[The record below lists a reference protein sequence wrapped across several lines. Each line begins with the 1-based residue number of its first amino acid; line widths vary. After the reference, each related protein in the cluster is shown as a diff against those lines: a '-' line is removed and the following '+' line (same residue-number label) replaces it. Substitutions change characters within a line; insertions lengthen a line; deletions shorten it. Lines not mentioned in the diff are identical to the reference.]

1 MGIGQLVQQDG
12 VSSVFVRALT
22 HTAGKTVFAPG
33 LTKVGKK
40 MSLAAIGRDAFE
52 L

>member
-12 VSSVFVRALT
+12 VSSVFVRALI

-33 LTKVGKK
+33 LTEVGKK
-40 MSLAAIGRDAFE
+40 MSPAGFGRDASE